1 MINQLGRIF
10 LVSRHHSS
18 QLRARAR
25 IPNSKVPNIPFVLLL
40 FKFWIIG
47 VIAILIVIIIPTL
60 NLQFEIMN
68 VSKLRYVDT
77 AASTRLYGSSEY
89 SEIE

>member
-1 MINQLGRIF
+1 M
-10 LVSRHHSS
+10 
-18 QLRARAR
+18 RARAR
-25 IPNSKVPNIPFVLLL
+25 VPNCKVPNLPFILLL
-40 FKFWIIG
+40 FNFWIIG

-60 NLQFEIMN
+60 KLRLEIMN

-77 AASTRLYGSSEY
+77 AASTRLHGSSEY